1 MTKKLMTEKLM
12 IEKLMCYDTKTNV
25 MVEKFIL

>member
-12 IEKLMCYDTKTNV
+12 IEKLVCYDTKTNV